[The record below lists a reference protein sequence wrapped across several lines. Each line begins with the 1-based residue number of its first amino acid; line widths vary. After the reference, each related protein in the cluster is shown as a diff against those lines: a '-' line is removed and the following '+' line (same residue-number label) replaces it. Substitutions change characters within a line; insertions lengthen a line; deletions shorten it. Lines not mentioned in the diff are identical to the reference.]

1 MTPPFSRRSWPT
13 ADVGGSRLHLP
24 HGTTPALDS
33 AMWVLA
39 LAIVAMLNIEAGS
52 MPTTGPAIGIAS
64 LFAVTLQAV
73 LYILFLR
80 GRARFGTIDEI
91 PLLLFSDL
99 FIAALL
105 TMVTAL
111 AEYYHFLPLIPVGG
125 AVISGAVALTLH
137 LGSRWFFRQYIA
149 LRRRPEGRRARRTI
163 ILGAGSGGAQAVSLM
178 QDDRDSAFEPVAILD
193 DDQAKRHLR
202 ISGVRVLGP
211 WRADRKSVV

>member
-99 FIAALL
+99 FIAELL
-105 TMVTAL
+105 SMLTAL
-111 AEYYHFLPLIPVGG
+111 AE
-125 AVISGAVALTLH
+125 
-137 LGSRWFFRQYIA
+137 
-149 LRRRPEGRRARRTI
+149 
-163 ILGAGSGGAQAVSLM
+163 
-178 QDDRDSAFEPVAILD
+178 
-193 DDQAKRHLR
+193 
-202 ISGVRVLGP
+202 
-211 WRADRKSVV
+211 